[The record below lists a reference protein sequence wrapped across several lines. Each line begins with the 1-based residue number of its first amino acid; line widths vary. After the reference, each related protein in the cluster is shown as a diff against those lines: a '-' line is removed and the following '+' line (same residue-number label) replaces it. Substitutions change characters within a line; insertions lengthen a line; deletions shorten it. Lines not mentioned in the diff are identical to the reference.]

1 MSGAITIRPQS
12 GPQEKFLSTNAD
24 IAIYGGAAGGGK
36 TYALLIEPL
45 RYKDV
50 AGYKAVIFRHEYM
63 QIISA
68 GGLWEESIKMYLPI
82 AGAKHYQSP
91 KKRWDFSGRA
101 SLYFDYISR
110 DEEVRKWQG
119 TQICFIGFDELTHF
133 TKYQFFYMLSRNR
146 SVCGVKPYIRATTN
160 PDSDSWVAEFISW
173 WIDEKTGY
181 PIKERSGVKRYF
193 IRVGDELKWGDSRL
207 EVIEKYGN
215 LIHDKEVDLSQLVK
229 SVTFIASSVYDNKI
243 LLKNDP
249 TYLANLHAMSVVER
263 ERLLNG
269 NWKIRPVAGL
279 FFKREQTRI
288 VETIPCKIVEIARA
302 WDLAATEV
310 SAQNENPDKTA
321 GCLMARLE
329 NEQYIILDIR
339 HGALSASSVRSLLKN
354 TAKTDLAV
362 YRCRKIFIPQD
373 PGQAGKEQAQSY
385 VKELA
390 GYSVHTKP
398 VSGSKISR
406 AEPFAA
412 QWQRGNVLLL
422 KGEWNE
428 VLLNELEGF
437 PDGLH
442 DDIVD
447 ACSDAFINVAKDY
460 TEPKEMFTN
469 YNI

>member
-1 MSGAITIRPQS
+1 
-12 GPQEKFLSTNAD
+12 
-24 IAIYGGAAGGGK
+24 
-36 TYALLIEPL
+36 
-45 RYKDV
+45 
-50 AGYKAVIFRHEYM
+50 
-63 QIISA
+63 
-68 GGLWEESIKMYLPI
+68 
-82 AGAKHYQSP
+82 
-91 KKRWDFSGRA
+91 
-101 SLYFDYISR
+101 
-110 DEEVRKWQG
+110 
-119 TQICFIGFDELTHF
+119 
-133 TKYQFFYMLSRNR
+133 
-146 SVCGVKPYIRATTN
+146 
-160 PDSDSWVAEFISW
+160 
-173 WIDEKTGY
+173 
-181 PIKERSGVKRYF
+181 
-193 IRVGDELKWGDSRL
+193 
-207 EVIEKYGN
+207 
-215 LIHDKEVDLSQLVK
+215 
-229 SVTFIASSVYDNKI
+229 
-243 LLKNDP
+243 
-249 TYLANLHAMSVVER
+249 
-263 ERLLNG
+263 
-269 NWKIRPVAGL
+269 
-279 FFKREQTRI
+279 
-288 VETIPCKIVEIARA
+288 
-302 WDLAATEV
+302 
-310 SAQNENPDKTA
+310 
-321 GCLMARLE
+321 MARLE